1 MKKSPMFNSKK
12 LQQLVAEFAQ
22 SGKAITNYI
31 EKLPQK
37 QAQFA
42 NEITFAKDVLL
53 AINHC

>member
-1 MKKSPMFNSKK
+1 MKKSPMFNSIK

-37 QAQFA
+37 PAQFA